1 MNMLKISILSIS
13 LATVTGGAAVAP
25 ALGLIAKHFASED
38 EILIKLI
45 ITLPSLFIILSSLV
59 FAKLAN
65 FLNVKQLAF
74 IGFTLFIVGGISPF
88 FLDNIYQVLFCRA
101 ILGLGTGFL
110 MPLSVSLLGFLFKK
124 EEQGKLM
131 GLSAMCNQLGAVITV
146 SFSGFLAS
154 ISWQY
159 SFLIYLFALVLFILN
174 MIFLPKIIIAQ
185 KEKKLDLRNVKNL
198 SGIYINL
205 FFMQVLFFNF
215 TNNFSI
221 IYQKEQIISASFIGV
236 IMGLNGLFGAIASM
250 KLQALIKKIRTK
262 IKITGAILYI
272 LAFSLFSIR
281 LDEPFSILGI
291 NIMLIIGIIAAIL
304 NGLAVGFTLPFLFSQ
319 ISIRSKKQNLA
330 TNMAI
335 ASIAT
340 FSGQFASPLID
351 EILENLFNLHHPRDA
366 FLIASFLAILLFIYN
381 LRLKI
386 KLKN

>member
-25 ALGLIAKHFASED
+25 ALGLIAKHFSNDSEL
-38 EILIKLI
+38 LIKLI
-45 ITLPSLFIILSSLV
+45 ITLPSLFIIFSSLI

-65 FLNVKQLAF
+65 YLSVKQLAF
-74 IGFTLFIVGGISPF
+74 IGFTLFIIGGVAPF
-88 FLDNIYQVLFCRA
+88 FLDDIIQVLVCRA

-159 SFLIYLFALVLFILN
+159 SFLIYLFALVLFVLN
-174 MIFLPKIIIAQ
+174 MIFLPNIKIAE
-185 KEKKLDLRNVKNL
+185 KKKKLDLRNIKNL

-236 IMGLNGLFGAIASM
+236 IMGFNGLFGAIASM
-250 KLQALIKKIRTK
+250 NLHKVVKKIRTK
-262 IKITGAILYI
+262 IKILGAFIYI
-272 LAFSLFSIR
+272 LAFLLFAIR
-281 LDEPFSILGI
+281 FSEHIEIVGI
-291 NIMLIIGIIAAIL
+291 NLMLIIGIIAAIL
-304 NGLAVGFTLPFLFSQ
+304 NGLAVGFSLPFLFSQ
-319 ISIRSKKQNLA
+319 ISTRSKKQNLA
-330 TNMAI
+330 TNMAL

-340 FSGQFASPLID
+340 FSGQFSSPLID
-351 EILENLFNLHHPRDA
+351 ELLEHIFNLHHPRDA
-366 FLIASFLAILLFIYN
+366 FLIAMFIAIFLFIYN

-386 KLKN
+386 KLRN

>member
-101 ILGLGTGFL
+101 ILGLGSGFL
-110 MPLSVSLLGFLFKK
+110 MPLSVSLLGYLFAKD
-124 EEQGKLM
+124 EQIKLM
-131 GLSAMCNQLGAVITV
+131 GLSGMCNQLSAVITV

-159 SFLIYLFALVLFILN
+159 SFLIYLFAVVIFIINL
-174 MIFLPKIIIAQ
+174 IYLPNIKLSQKGSKIDI
-185 KEKKLDLRNVKNL
+185 KNVKL
-198 SGIYINL
+198 LIPFYINL
-205 FFMQVLFFNF
+205 FFIQVLFFNF
-215 TNNFSI
+215 TNNFSLV
-221 IYQKEQIISASFIGV
+221 YQKEHLISASFIGV
-236 IMGLNGLFGAIASM
+236 IMGINGIAGAFISIFFAKIVK
-250 KLQALIKKIRTK
+250 KLKANARFVGIIF
-262 IKITGAILYI
+262 YI
-272 LAFSLFSIR
+272 LAFLLFATR
-281 LDEPFSILGI
+281 LDEPYFVMGVNL
-291 NIMLIIGIIAAIL
+291 MLILGIIAAVC
-304 NGLAVGFTLPFLFSQ
+304 NGLATGILVPFF
-319 ISIRSKKQNLA
+319 ISLISLKSKKKCLSK
-330 TNMAI
+330 NMAI
-335 ASIAT
+335 CSVVV
-340 FSGQFASPLID
+340 FSGQFLSPLID
-351 EILENLFNLHHPRDA
+351 ELLENLFNLHHSRDA
-366 FLIASFLAILLFIYN
+366 FLIATFIAIFLFIYN

-386 KLKN
+386 KLK

>member
-25 ALGLIAKHFASED
+25 ALGLIAKHFSNDSEL
-38 EILIKLI
+38 LIKLI
-45 ITLPSLFIILSSLV
+45 ITLPSLFIIFSSLI

-65 FLNVKQLAF
+65 YLSVKQLAF
-74 IGFTLFIVGGISPF
+74 IGFILFIVGGVAPF
-88 FLDNIYQVLFCRA
+88 FLDDIIQVLVFRA

-159 SFLIYLFALVLFILN
+159 SFLIYLFALVLFVLN
-174 MIFLPKIIIAQ
+174 MIFLPNIKIAE
-185 KEKKLDLRNVKNL
+185 KKKKLDLRNIKNL

-205 FFMQVLFFNF
+205 FLVQVLFFNF

-250 KLQALIKKIRTK
+250 KLANLIKKIKTK
-262 IKITGAILYI
+262 IKIIGTFIYI
-272 LAFSLFSIR
+272 LAFLLFSIR
-281 LDEPFSILGI
+281 LNSVIEIFGINLMLILGI
-291 NIMLIIGIIAAIL
+291 LGAIL
-304 NGLAVGFTLPFLFSQ
+304 NGIAMGLTLPFFFSQ
-319 ISIRSKKQNLA
+319 ISTRSKKQNLA
-330 TNMAI
+330 TNMAV
-335 ASIAT
+335 ASIAV
-340 FSGQFASPLID
+340 FSGQFSSPIID
-351 EILENLFNLHHPRDA
+351 GIFEYLFNLHHPRDT
-366 FLIASFLAILLFIYN
+366 FLIATFIAIFLFIYN